1 MKLSR
6 DSVRLIMLATQNLLN
21 PPTATPDKEVVLNT
35 IRQMGI
41 LQIDTI
47 NVIARS
53 PYLVLWSRLG
63 DYNPT
68 LLENLLAEGQLF
80 EYWSHEACFLPIED
94 YPLYRRLILDKRK
107 GWHPDS
113 AWVEENKAEIEYV
126 LEHIRN
132 NGTVRSADFSRK
144 EGLTAGGWWD
154 RKPEKIIL
162 EYLFNSGELMIA
174 KRSNFHRVYELRE
187 RVLPEWED
195 SSTPDYAEVIE
206 RLVLKAVQALGI
218 THPRWIADYFRLKKK
233 EIPPLLERLVSE
245 NRLELI
251 EIEGWDSSGYYHS
264 DNQPLIEQAAKGSL
278 EATHTTL
285 LSPFDPLV
293 WDRNRARELFDFNYT
308 IECYT
313 PASKRQYGYF
323 SLPILWQGKLIGR
336 LDPKA
341 HRRERLFEI
350 KSFHLEPQVQITDEM
365 IKDVT
370 TAIKRLAI
378 WHKTPEVIIQKSNP
392 PELAELLSNAIN

>member
-1 MKLSR
+1 MQLSR
-6 DSVRLIMLATQNLLN
+6 DSVRLIMLATQNLLE
-21 PPTATPDKEVVLNT
+21 PPKATSDKEGVLNT
-35 IRQMGI
+35 IRQMGV

-53 PYLVLWSRLG
+53 PYLVLWSRVG
-63 DYNPT
+63 EYNAT
-68 LLENLLAEGQLF
+68 LLESLLAEGNLF

-94 YPLYRRLILDKRK
+94 YPLYRRLMLDKRK

-126 LEHIRN
+126 IERIRN
-132 NGTVRSADFSRK
+132 NGAARSADFLRK
-144 EGLTAGGWWD
+144 DGLKASGWWD
-154 RKPEKIIL
+154 WKPEKIIL

-174 KRSNFHRVYELRE
+174 ARPNFHRVYELRE
-187 RVLPEWED
+187 RILPHWED
-195 SSTPDYAEVIE
+195 SSTPAYSEVIE
-206 RLVLKAVQALGI
+206 GLVLKTVQALGI

-233 EIPPLLERLVSE
+233 EIPPLLEKLVSE
-245 NRLELI
+245 NRLKLI
-251 EIEGWDSSGYYHS
+251 EVEGWDSSGYYHP
-264 DNQPLIEQAAKGSL
+264 DNHPLIQQATEGSL
-278 EATHTTL
+278 DATHTTL

-313 PASKRQYGYF
+313 PAPKRQYGYF
-323 SLPILWQGKLIGR
+323 SLPILWRGKLIGR

-350 KSFHLEPQVQITDEM
+350 KSLHFEPQVQITDE
-365 IKDVT
+365 IVKDVT
-370 TAIKRLAI
+370 TAIKQLAI
-378 WHKTPEVIIQKSNP
+378 WHKTPEVIIRHSNP
-392 PELAELLSNAIN
+392 PELVELFSKEIN